1 MQLIWISGPT
11 SKLTKVAITGQK
23 LLTIFLSIC
32 LGFLILGAVLYFMG
46 IRIAI
51 DVKPELVRAMGGVIS
66 ESEQLRVEAEYN
78 QKLHNLAKNLSAL
91 TGQIDRL
98 KKIKDQFSELATPVI
113 FKIKPNDFN
122 NQGGPSQTLPNISS
136 GRHQFSVE
144 APNIVQASH
153 DILKFVESLNDQ
165 WDEEYKLLKTLPTGE
180 PLVGKKEVSSTYGM
194 RIDPFHKGL
203 AFHSGVDFNAAPGT
217 PILAAGDGVVL
228 KVDHNDSYGNYV
240 EVLHLDDVVSKYA
253 HASGFVVQ
261 EGQKVLRGQK
271 IGVVGSTGRSTGP
284 HLHFEVI
291 RSKSFIDPLRVLV
304 TAKEKA
310 PDLKD

>member
-1 MQLIWISGPT
+1 MQLIWVSGPT
-11 SKLTKVAITGQK
+11 SKLTKVAISGQR
-23 LLTIFLSIC
+23 LLTILASTC
-32 LGFLILGAVLYFMG
+32 LGFLILGAALYFMG

-51 DVKPELVRAMGGVIS
+51 DVKPDLVRAMGGVIS
-66 ESEQLRVEAEYN
+66 ESEQLRVEADYN
-78 QKLHNLAKNLSAL
+78 QKLHNLAQNLSAL
-91 TGQIDRL
+91 SGQIDRL

-113 FKIKPNDFN
+113 FKIKPNDFT

-136 GRHQFSVE
+136 ERSRFSVD

-153 DILKFVESLNDQ
+153 DILKLVESLNDQ
-165 WDEEYKLLKTLPTGE
+165 WYEEYKLLKTLPTGE
-180 PLVGKKEVSSTYGM
+180 PLLGKKEVSSTFGM

-203 AFHSGVDFNAAPGT
+203 AFHSGVDFNASIGT
-217 PILAAGDGVVL
+217 PILASGDGVVL

-240 EVLHLDDVVSKYA
+240 EVLHRDDVVSKYA
-253 HASGFVVQ
+253 HASQFIVQ

-291 RSKSFIDPLRVLV
+291 RSKTFIDPMRVLV

-310 PDLKD
+310 PELKD